1 MVIVLLE
8 NSVPV
13 RDRLTRMLQDISVVT
28 AVHAASASVE
38 NLALVPHVRPELL
51 LLGTGLGL
59 IPSTL
64 ATFRALPNAPEI
76 ALIVP
81 EEEPASQAQYRR
93 LGIHRV
99 VPISGD
105 LARLAAL
112 VRDLAARSRA
122 K

>member
-1 MVIVLLE
+1 MPHPRASRTLRWFPTFARSSC
-8 NSVPV
+8 SVAP
-13 RDRLTRMLQDISVVT
+13 T
-28 AVHAASASVE
+28 E
-38 NLALVPHVRPELL
+38 PLL